1 MRKDGIRLK
10 NADPMYTVAAHI
22 MNKRTDS
29 MNMITLDI
37 PIEPIQKFI
46 NNQRKEGRT
55 VSHMA
60 VVLTAFLHTV
70 AEYPELNRF
79 VVNSN
84 IYARNEIAISMVVLK
99 AGQADHG
106 TMAKMYLEPQF
117 NVFEVND
124 AIEKFVEENRN
135 APDNNGTEKAIKFL
149 LSIPGILRIGVSLAR
164 FADKH
169 GLLPKSIIDMSPF
182 HNTLVI
188 SNLASIRTNHIYH
201 HIYDFGTTSLM
212 LTMGNSREVPKRKG
226 SEIVFEKCMPIGLVM
241 DERICS
247 GSYYAMAFRKMNS
260 LFKNPELLMN
270 APAEIKKDD
279 AL

>member
-247 GSYYAMAFRKMNS
+247 GSYFAMAFRKMNS